1 MNDKL
6 IKIAYEIAEERY
18 AEYDVNVSEVLK
30 KMDEVSLSIHCWQG
44 DDVNGFEMPCAEPG
58 GGLAVT
64 GNYPGKAK
72 NAGELQEDLK
82 TALSLIPGRQSIN
95 LHAIYG
101 NFSGFVKDRDS
112 LTYSQY
118 SNWADWA
125 REHHLALDFN
135 ATCFGHV
142 KSSDGWTLCSLEED
156 KRIFWVE
163 HVKRCR
169 EIGEYF
175 GRTIGKRCL
184 HNLWI
189 PDGCK
194 DNTVLRSKR
203 REKLKRSLVDIYSIS
218 HDRTCLLDSVE
229 SKLFGIGSE
238 AFVAGSH
245 EFYLQWVTDHNIR
258 NLDNVMLCLDMG
270 HFHPTESVADKISSI
285 LLFQEALLL
294 HVSRGLRWDSDHVAI
309 LDDSVKDLMLEIV
322 RADALERTYL
332 ALDYFD
338 ASINRI
344 GAWVAGAH
352 ATLVAILIAL
362 LEPREK
368 IKEYEL
374 KGDGLGKLTLMEL
387 CKTLPFGAIWD
398 YWCSV
403 NNVPAGIHWL
413 DKIKA
418 YEKEV
423 LSKR

>member
-1 MNDKL
+1 MNDEL
-6 IKIAYEIAEERY
+6 INKAYGIAGQRY
-18 AEYDVNVSEVLK
+18 ADYGVDVSEVLK
-30 KMDEVSLSIHCWQG
+30 KLDDVSLSIHCWQG
-44 DDVNGFEMPCAEPG
+44 DDVNGFEMPGSVPG

-64 GNYPGKAK
+64 GNYPGRAG
-72 NAGELQEDLK
+72 NAGELQEDLE
-82 TALSLIPGRQSIN
+82 TALSLIPGRHRIN

-101 NFSGFVKDRDS
+101 DFSGFANDRDS
-112 LTYSQY
+112 LTNLQY
-118 SNWADWA
+118 SDWADWA
-125 REHHLALDFN
+125 KEQHLALDFN
-135 ATCFGHV
+135 ATCFGHM

-175 GRTIGKRCL
+175 GRTLGKPCL

-194 DNTVLRSKR
+194 DNTVLRLKR
-203 REKLKRSLVDIYSIS
+203 REILKRSLAEIYSVR
-218 HDRTCLLDSVE
+218 HDRSCLLDSVE

-245 EFYLQWVTDHNIR
+245 EFYMQWVSDHNIKDR
-258 NLDNVMLCLDMG
+258 DNVMLCLDMG

-294 HVSRGLRWDSDHVAI
+294 HVSRGLRWDSDHVAV
-309 LDDSVKDLMLEIV
+309 LDDCVKDLMLEIV

-352 ATLVAILIAL
+352 ATLMAVLIAL
-362 LEPREK
+362 LEPRGK
-368 IKEYEL
+368 IMEYEL
-374 KGDGLGKLTLMEL
+374 EGDGLGRLALMET
-387 CKTLPFGAIWD
+387 CKKLPFGAIWD
-398 YWCSV
+398 YWCAV
-403 NNVPAGIHWL
+403 NDVPAGIHWL
-413 DKIKA
+413 DRIRA